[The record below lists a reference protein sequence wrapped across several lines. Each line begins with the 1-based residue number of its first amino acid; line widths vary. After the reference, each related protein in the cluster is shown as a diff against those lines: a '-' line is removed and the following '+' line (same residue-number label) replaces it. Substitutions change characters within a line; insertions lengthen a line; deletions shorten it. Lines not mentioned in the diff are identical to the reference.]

1 MVPKSAARLLPAAA
15 FAVLLVSG
23 PVAAA
28 GAGDPEA
35 GRVLATSLCATCHV
49 VGAQPQ
55 SAASD
60 APSFFAIAARV
71 GGVSADWLVLRL
83 ANPHPQMPQVSLTR
97 ADTAD
102 LAAYIANLRK

>member
-1 MVPKSAARLLPAAA
+1 MVLKSAARLLPGAA
-15 FAVLLVSG
+15 FAFLLLSG

-28 GAGDPEA
+28 RAGDPEA
-35 GRVLATSLCATCHV
+35 GRVLATGLCANCHV

-60 APSFFAIAARV
+60 APTFFAIAERD
-71 GGVSADWLVLRL
+71 GGVSADWLVSRL

-97 ADTAD
+97 ADATD
-102 LAAYIANLRK
+102 LAAYIANLKK